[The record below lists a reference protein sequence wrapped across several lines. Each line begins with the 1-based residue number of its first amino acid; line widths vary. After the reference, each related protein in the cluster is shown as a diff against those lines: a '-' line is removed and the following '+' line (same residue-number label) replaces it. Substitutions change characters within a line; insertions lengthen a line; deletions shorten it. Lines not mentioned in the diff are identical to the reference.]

1 MVNKTEA
8 LIQSI
13 QEFFG
18 DTSQTREETISG
30 LERAKNHIALLLE
43 TMEDEEDTD
52 LSQGDG
58 TSTASKQED
67 ADTSKQS

>member
-1 MVNKTEA
+1 MVNKAEA

-13 QEFFG
+13 QDFFG

-43 TMEDEEDTD
+43 TLEDEEET
-52 LSQGDG
+52 SPGQGND
-58 TSTASKQED
+58 TSTAPKQEGT
-67 ADTSKQS
+67 DTSKQS